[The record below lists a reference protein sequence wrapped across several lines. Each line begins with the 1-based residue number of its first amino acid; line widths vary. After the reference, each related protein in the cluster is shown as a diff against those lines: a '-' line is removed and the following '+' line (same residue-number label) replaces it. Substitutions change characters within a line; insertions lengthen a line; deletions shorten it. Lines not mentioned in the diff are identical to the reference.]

1 MAQIYRKTA
10 LDKISSPE
18 QLDKSL
24 KITSP
29 LSWLVLIGLTLIVV
43 VVIIWSIVGR
53 IPETITTQGILVE
66 PNGVCSIFA
75 KESGTV
81 VEVSV
86 DSGDSVSIGTPVLI
100 YRTDSGQDEVLYSD
114 QSGSVYRVLTEK
126 GKRILKGEEVYR
138 ITPSVYNKE
147 LVAVCYATAE
157 DVKKVRDKVDTIRGT
172 TKNVKARVEVAGID
186 TQKYGYLEARV
197 FTIDSAQTTDMD
209 NGERWTEVLG
219 AGNTLLNTLRES
231 RATTAI
237 ICEFD
242 FKDRGSRTGIRW
254 SNEKGYTQTINS
266 GDKVTVKIVTSEVAP
281 IKKLFQKLDE
291 IWGGEK

>member
-157 DVKKVRDKVDTIRGT
+157 DVKKV
-172 TKNVKARVEVAGID
+172 
-186 TQKYGYLEARV
+186 
-197 FTIDSAQTTDMD
+197 
-209 NGERWTEVLG
+209 ERRLASEKKKMLG
-219 AGNTLLNTLRES
+219 
-231 RATTAI
+231 
-237 ICEFD
+237 
-242 FKDRGSRTGIRW
+242 
-254 SNEKGYTQTINS
+254 
-266 GDKVTVKIVTSEVAP
+266 
-281 IKKLFQKLDE
+281 KKKP
-291 IWGGEK
+291 